1 MHNAVIVAA
10 TRTAVGKFGGSLKDI
25 SPGRL
30 GAAVV
35 KAAMDQ
41 AQVEPGEID
50 DVIMGHVLSAG
61 HGQNVARQ
69 AALWAGLPET
79 VSAFCVNKVCGSG
92 LKAIALGAQAVM
104 AGDDDVVIAGGV
116 ENMSMTPYASMGDR
130 WGLKMGNSELTDLMI
145 HDGLWDVFHDYH
157 MGVTA
162 ENVAEE
168 YDVSREDQDAFAAA
182 SQNKAETAIKE
193 GKFKDEITQ
202 LEIPQ
207 RKGEPIVFDTDEF
220 PRFGTTPEI
229 LAKLKPAFKKDGTV
243 TAGNSAGVNDGAAAV
258 VLMSEER
265 AREKGLEPFATVA
278 SYGACGLPPET
289 MGVGPIDATKK
300 ATARAGVKGSDLD
313 LIEINE
319 AFAAQS
325 VAVIRGL
332 GLDPERVNVNGGGIA
347 LGHPIGASGAR
358 VVVTLVHELKRRDAT
373 TGLATLCIGG
383 GQGVAMVMTR

>member
-1 MHNAVIVAA
+1 MHKAVIVAA

-35 KAAMDQ
+35 KSAMDQ
-41 AQVEPGEID
+41 ACVEPGEVD

-92 LKAIALGAQAVM
+92 LKAIALGAQAVV

-145 HDGLWDVFHDYH
+145 HDGLWDIFNDYH

-193 GKFKDEITQ
+193 GKFKDEITP

-207 RKGEPIVFDTDEF
+207 RKGEPLVFDTDEF

-229 LAKLKPAFKKDGTV
+229 LAKLKPAFKKGGTV

-265 AREKGLEPFATVA
+265 AREKGLEPLATVA
-278 SYGACGLPPET
+278 SYGACGLAPET

-358 VVVTLVHELKRRDAT
+358 VVVTLVHELKRRDAA